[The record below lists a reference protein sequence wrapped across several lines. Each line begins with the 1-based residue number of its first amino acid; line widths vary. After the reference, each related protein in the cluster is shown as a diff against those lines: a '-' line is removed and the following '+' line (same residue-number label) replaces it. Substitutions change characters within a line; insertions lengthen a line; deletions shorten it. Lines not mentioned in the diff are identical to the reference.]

1 MRRAAAHV
9 FVDDLSA
16 LPLALSGSDVHHLSR
31 VLRLRLGERVSVSDG
46 QGTVQVCEWAGGP
59 ALEPVG
65 PPVRHRRPAPPVT
78 VGFALTKGDHPERAV
93 QKLTEVGADRVI
105 VVMAARCVA
114 RWPATKQGHQ
124 IERLREVARQAAMQ
138 SRRAWLPVVDGPV
151 PFLDLVAELRRLE
164 PADLGRLG
172 PADLGPLK
180 PTDLGRAGPVA
191 GERAA
196 GSAPVA
202 LAVPGGGPVSLST
215 PTVLVGPGGG
225 LDRRGAGCRTS
236 PRRPGRPRHAGR
248 DGGGSRRGAAGGP
261 ASAPGGRDRVG
272 RGILVTG
279 PATFGVF
286 DGRVVLAASVRG
298 ARRRELF
305 AQ

>member
-1 MRRAAAHV
+1 MLSSSSTEPPSEHSREEDQSRDEIMRRAAAHV

-202 LAVPGGGPVSLST
+202 LAVTGGGPVSLST
-215 PTVLVGPGGG
+215 PTVLVGPEGGWTDEELAAVPHHVG
-225 LDRRGAGCRTS
+225 LGAHVMRAET
-236 PRRPGRPRHAGR
+236 AAV
-248 DGGGSRRGAAGGP
+248 AAG
-261 ASAPGGRDRVG
+261 V
-272 RGILVTG
+272 L
-279 PATFGVF
+279 
-286 DGRVVLAASVRG
+286 LAALR
-298 ARRRELF
+298 ARLVAET
-305 AQ
+305 A

>member
-114 RWPATKQGHQ
+114 RWPASQAGAPDRAPAGSGPSGGHA
-124 IERLREVARQAAMQ
+124 EPAGVAARGGRAGALPRPG
-138 SRRAWLPVVDGPV
+138 RRAEAPRARRPGP
-151 PFLDLVAELRRLE
+151 P
-164 PADLGRLG
+164 G

-215 PTVLVGPGGG
+215 PTVLVGPEGGWTDEELAAVPHHVG
-225 LDRRGAGCRTS
+225 LGAHVMRAET
-236 PRRPGRPRHAGR
+236 AAV
-248 DGGGSRRGAAGGP
+248 AAG
-261 ASAPGGRDRVG
+261 V
-272 RGILVTG
+272 L
-279 PATFGVF
+279 
-286 DGRVVLAASVRG
+286 LAALR
-298 ARRRELF
+298 ARLVAET
-305 AQ
+305 A

>member
-202 LAVPGGGPVSLST
+202 LAVTGGGPVSLST
-215 PTVLVGPGGG
+215 PTVLVGPEGGWTDEELAAVPHHVG
-225 LDRRGAGCRTS
+225 LGAHVMRAET
-236 PRRPGRPRHAGR
+236 AAV
-248 DGGGSRRGAAGGP
+248 AAG
-261 ASAPGGRDRVG
+261 V
-272 RGILVTG
+272 L
-279 PATFGVF
+279 
-286 DGRVVLAASVRG
+286 LAALR
-298 ARRRELF
+298 ARLVAET
-305 AQ
+305 A

>member
-202 LAVPGGGPVSLST
+202 LAVTGGGPVSLST
-215 PTVLVGPGGG
+215 PTVLVGPEGGWTDEELAAVPHHVG
-225 LDRRGAGCRTS
+225 LGAHVMRAET
-236 PRRPGRPRHAGR
+236 AAE
-248 DGGGSRRGAAGGP
+248 AAG
-261 ASAPGGRDRVG
+261 V
-272 RGILVTG
+272 L
-279 PATFGVF
+279 
-286 DGRVVLAASVRG
+286 LAALR
-298 ARRRELF
+298 ARLVAET
-305 AQ
+305 A